1 MTQWVIITM
10 HHAHQVGHLLAAA
23 TLTPIASWGGQNFH
37 AEQRQCIA
45 NREALPTLYP
55 PAPHIDTAYGS
66 MLARSDTS
74 MIPAQR
80 RAFAP
85 PPGAEKREA
94 QPSCA
99 SSRSL
104 PTLCG
109 DPPAPHIDTAHGS
122 MLAGNHV
129 SFWKFCVL
137 LLSLCAR
144 PAWYSFDATSRG
156 CAFILRALIHMR
168 AHNLEHLEC
177 GK

>member
-74 MIPAQR
+74 IIPAQR

-85 PPGAEKREA
+85 PPGAETREA
-94 QPSCA
+94 QPA
-99 SSRSL
+99 
-104 PTLCG
+104 
-109 DPPAPHIDTAHGS
+109 
-122 MLAGNHV
+122 
-129 SFWKFCVL
+129 
-137 LLSLCAR
+137 AR
-144 PAWYSFDATSRG
+144 PADPYRRCAATHRHRTSIPHTAL
-156 CAFILRALIHMR
+156 CSQESPCNEILEILRLAPLSLRSTCVVFFRCHLAWLCALGALGVQSVTSHPGPR
-168 AHNLEHLEC
+168 S
-177 GK
+177 